1 MKNSIMTPE
10 QKAKKAAYNKAY
22 ATKKKAEMSQPKFDD
37 FLSELKFE
45 KSFDHKVRLYKNLKM
60 ELGNSYC
67 ASPGAVLSFT
77 QIKNENNLIT
87 FRVKRT
93 GRRTFYTTS
102 NELVNAQAT
111 E

>member
-1 MKNSIMTPE
+1 MNSLSME
-10 QKAKKAAYNKAY
+10 QKAKKAAYNKTY
-22 ATKKKAEMSQPKFDD
+22 AAKKKAEISQPKFDD

-60 ELGNSYC
+60 EMENSYC
-67 ASPGAVLSFT
+67 ATPGSVLNFT

-87 FRVKRT
+87 FRVLRT

-102 NELVNAQAT
+102 NELVKAQ
-111 E
+111 

>member
-1 MKNSIMTPE
+1 MKNLTIE
-10 QKAKKAAYNKAY
+10 QKAKKAAANKAY
-22 ATKKKAEMSQPKFDD
+22 RAKKKAETVMPKFDD

-45 KSFDHKVRLYKNLKM
+45 KEFAHKVRLYKSLKM
-60 ELGNSYC
+60 EIGNSYC
-67 ASPGAVLSFT
+67 ASPGSVLSFT

-102 NELVNAQAT
+102 NELVNAQAA

>member
-1 MKNSIMTPE
+1 MKNSIMTSE

-22 ATKKKAEMSQPKFDD
+22 AAKKKAEMASPKFDD

-45 KSFDHKVRLYKNLKM
+45 KEFAHKVRLYKNLKM
-60 ELGNSYC
+60 EIENSYC
-67 ASPGAVLSFT
+67 ASPGSVLSFT

-102 NELVNAQAT
+102 NELVNAQAA

>member
-1 MKNSIMTPE
+1 MV
-10 QKAKKAAYNKAY
+10 A
-22 ATKKKAEMSQPKFDD
+22 PKFDD

-60 ELGNSYC
+60 ELENSYC
-67 ASPGAVLSFT
+67 ATPGSVLNFT

-87 FRVKRT
+87 FRVLRT

-102 NELVNAQAT
+102 NELVKAQ
-111 E
+111 

>member
-1 MKNSIMTPE
+1 MNSLSME
-10 QKAKKAAYNKAY
+10 QKAKKAAYNKTY
-22 ATKKKAEMSQPKFDD
+22 AAKKKAEISQPKFDD

-60 ELGNSYC
+60 EMENSYC
-67 ASPGAVLSFT
+67 ATPGSVLNFT

-87 FRVKRT
+87 FRVLRT

-102 NELVNAQAT
+102 NELVKPEA
-111 E
+111 

>member
-1 MKNSIMTPE
+1 MKNLTIE
-10 QKAKKAAYNKAY
+10 QKAKKAEANKAY
-22 ATKKKAEMSQPKFDD
+22 RAKKKAEAAVPKFDD
-37 FLSELKFE
+37 FLSEMKFE
-45 KSFDHKVRLYKNLKM
+45 KAFDHKVRLYKNLKM
-60 ELGNSYC
+60 EAGNSYC
-67 ASPGAVLSFT
+67 ASPGSVLSFT

-102 NELVNAQAT
+102 NELVNAQAA

>member
-1 MKNSIMTPE
+1 MKILTIE
-10 QKAKKAAYNKAY
+10 QKAKKAEANKVYRA
-22 ATKKKAEMSQPKFDD
+22 KKKAEMAQPKFDD
-37 FLSELKFE
+37 FMSELKFE
-45 KSFDHKVRLYKNLKM
+45 KDFAHKVRLYKNLKM
-60 ELGNSYC
+60 EIENSYC
-67 ASPGAVLSFT
+67 ASPGSVLSFT

-102 NELVNAQAT
+102 NELVNAQAA

>member
-1 MKNSIMTPE
+1 MSTE
-10 QKAKKAAYNKAY
+10 QKAKKAAYNKTY
-22 ATKKKAEMSQPKFDD
+22 AAKKKAEMSQPKFDD

-60 ELGNSYC
+60 EMENSYC
-67 ASPGAVLSFT
+67 ATPGSVLNFT

-87 FRVKRT
+87 FRVLRT

-102 NELVNAQAT
+102 NELVKPEA
-111 E
+111 

>member
-1 MKNSIMTPE
+1 MNSLSME
-10 QKAKKAAYNKAY
+10 QKAKKAAYNKTY
-22 ATKKKAEMSQPKFDD
+22 AAKKKAEMSQPKFDD

-60 ELGNSYC
+60 EMENSYC
-67 ASPGAVLSFT
+67 ATPGSVLNFT

-87 FRVKRT
+87 FRVLRT

-102 NELVNAQAT
+102 NELVKPEA
-111 E
+111 

>member
-1 MKNSIMTPE
+1 MKNSIMTSE
-10 QKAKKAAYNKAY
+10 QKSKKAAANKAY
-22 ATKKKAEMSQPKFDD
+22 RAKKKAEMAQPKFDD

-45 KSFDHKVRLYKNLKM
+45 KEFAHKVRLYKNLKM
-60 ELGNSYC
+60 EIENSYC
-67 ASPGAVLSFT
+67 ASPGSVLSFT

-102 NELVNAQAT
+102 NELVNTQAA

>member
-1 MKNSIMTPE
+1 MKLLTIE

-22 ATKKKAEMSQPKFDD
+22 AAKKKAEMVTPKFDD
-37 FLSELKFE
+37 FLSEMKFE
-45 KSFDHKVRLYKNLKM
+45 KTLDHKVRLYKNLKM

-102 NELVNAQAT
+102 NELVNAQAA

>member
-1 MKNSIMTPE
+1 MNTLSME

-22 ATKKKAEMSQPKFDD
+22 AAKKKAEISQPKFDD

-45 KSFDHKVRLYKNLKM
+45 KAFDHKVRLYKNLKM
-60 ELGNSYC
+60 ELENSYC
-67 ASPGAVLSFT
+67 ATPGSVLNFT

-87 FRVKRT
+87 FRVLRA

-102 NELVNAQAT
+102 NELIKP

>member
-1 MKNSIMTPE
+1 MKNPIMSTE
-10 QKAKKAAYNKAY
+10 QKAKKAAYNKTY
-22 ATKKKAEMSQPKFDD
+22 AAKKKAEMSQPKFDN

-60 ELGNSYC
+60 ELENSYC
-67 ASPGAVLSFT
+67 ATPGSVLNFT

-87 FRVKRT
+87 FRVLRT

-102 NELVNAQAT
+102 NELVKPEA
-111 E
+111 

>member
-10 QKAKKAAYNKAY
+10 QKAKKAAYNKEY
-22 ATKKKAEMSQPKFDD
+22 AAKKKVKMAQPKFDD
-37 FLSELKFE
+37 FLSEMKFE
-45 KSFDHKVRLYKNLKM
+45 REFAHKVRLYKSLKM
-60 ELGNSYC
+60 EIGNSYC
-67 ASPGAVLSFT
+67 ASPGSVLSFT

-102 NELVNAQAT
+102 NELVNAQAA

>member
-22 ATKKKAEMSQPKFDD
+22 AAKKKAEIVSPKFDD

-45 KSFDHKVRLYKNLKM
+45 KAFDHKVRLYKNLKM
-60 ELGNSYC
+60 ELENSYC
-67 ASPGAVLSFT
+67 ATPGSVLNFT

-87 FRVKRT
+87 FRVLRA

-102 NELVNAQAT
+102 NELVKP

>member
-1 MKNSIMTPE
+1 MKNPIMSTE
-10 QKAKKAAYNKAY
+10 QKAKKAAYNKTY
-22 ATKKKAEMSQPKFDD
+22 AAKKKAEMSQPKFDD

-60 ELGNSYC
+60 ELENSYC
-67 ASPGAVLSFT
+67 ATPGSVLNFT

-87 FRVKRT
+87 FRVLRT

-102 NELVNAQAT
+102 NELVKPEA
-111 E
+111 

>member
-1 MKNSIMTPE
+1 MNSLSME
-10 QKAKKAAYNKAY
+10 QRAKKAAYNKTY
-22 ATKKKAEMSQPKFDD
+22 AAKKKAEMAQPKFDD

-60 ELGNSYC
+60 ELENSYC
-67 ASPGAVLSFT
+67 ATPGSVLNFT

-87 FRVKRT
+87 FRVLRT

-102 NELVNAQAT
+102 NELVKAQ
-111 E
+111 

>member
-1 MKNSIMTPE
+1 MNTLSME

-22 ATKKKAEMSQPKFDD
+22 AAKKKAEISQPKFDD

-45 KSFDHKVRLYKNLKM
+45 KAFDHKVRLYKNLKM
-60 ELGNSYC
+60 ELENSYC
-67 ASPGAVLSFT
+67 ATPGSVLNFT

-87 FRVKRT
+87 FRVLRT

-102 NELVNAQAT
+102 NELVKP

>member
-22 ATKKKAEMSQPKFDD
+22 AAKKKAEIAQPKFDD
-37 FLSELKFE
+37 FLNELKFE
-45 KSFDHKVRLYKNLKM
+45 KAFDHKVRLYKNLKM
-60 ELGNSYC
+60 ELENSYC
-67 ASPGAVLSFT
+67 ATPGAVLNFT

-87 FRVKRT
+87 FRVLRT

-102 NELVNAQAT
+102 NELVNAQA
-111 E
+111 